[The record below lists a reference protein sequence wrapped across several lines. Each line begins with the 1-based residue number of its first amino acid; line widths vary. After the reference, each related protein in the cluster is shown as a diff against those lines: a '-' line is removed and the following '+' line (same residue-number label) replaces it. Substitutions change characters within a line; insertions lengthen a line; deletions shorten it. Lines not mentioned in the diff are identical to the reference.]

1 MIMTPKDMKKTLNN
15 LLFKDENGNII
26 PFKQLEVINIGDMGN
41 KEMIETS
48 LIEDMPFEVNLKE
61 IVPAHGLTLND
72 LFLVLFCGYDIEK
85 VRQNN
90 WRKMQGIPMR
100 RKRK

>member
-26 PFKQLEVINIGDMGN
+26 PFKQLEVINIRDMGN

>member
-1 MIMTPKDMKKTLNN
+1 MPPKNAWGDSNN
-15 LLFKDENGNII
+15 LFFRDESGNFIKFKEIESIN
-26 PFKQLEVINIGDMGN
+26 NIGCD
-41 KEMIETS
+41 KPEIIETS

-90 WRKMQGIPMR
+90 WRKMHGIPMR
-100 RKRK
+100 RKTRI

>member
-48 LIEDMPFEVNLKE
+48 LIEDMPFEVNLEE

>member
-1 MIMTPKDMKKTLNN
+1 MPPKNMENIENHLF
-15 LLFKDENGNII
+15 FKDENGSVTS
-26 PFKQLEVINIGDMGN
+26 FKRIETVNIGDFV
-41 KEMIETS
+41 KPEMIEAS

-72 LFLVLFCGYDIEK
+72 LFLVLFCGYDVEK

-90 WRKMQGIPMR
+90 WRKMHGIPMR

>member
-1 MIMTPKDMKKTLNN
+1 MPPKDMEKISNN
-15 LLFKDENGNII
+15 LLFKDVSGNITL
-26 PFKQLEVINIGDMGN
+26 FKQLEVVNIGDMDN
-41 KEMIETS
+41 QEMIETS
-48 LIEDMPFEVNLKE
+48 SVDDMCIEINLKD

-90 WRKMQGIPMR
+90 WRKMHGISMR

>member
-1 MIMTPKDMKKTLNN
+1 MPPKNMENIENHLF
-15 LLFKDENGNII
+15 FKDENGSVTS
-26 PFKQLEVINIGDMGN
+26 FKRIETVNIGDFV
-41 KEMIETS
+41 KPEMIEAS

-72 LFLVLFCGYDIEK
+72 LFLVLFCGYDVEK

-90 WRKMQGIPMR
+90 WRKMHGIPMR
-100 RKRK
+100 RKTRI

>member
-72 LFLVLFCGYDIEK
+72 LFLVLFCGHDIEK

>member
-1 MIMTPKDMKKTLNN
+1 MTPKDMKKTLNN